1 MTIGPLAAEA
11 ASLDVQ
17 HPFAGIPPEDFP
29 RASWGTERVARW
41 YIARGLQVIPVCAPV
56 GEASCTGASLNNHA
70 AEHKRGKLPVRKWG
84 GARGI
89 APMTDAEVNDAWRR
103 RAHNVALPMG
113 RNGGA
118 YTVALDFDGPEGERT
133 REAAEKV
140 LGALP
145 PTLINSTGRGRHM
158 LFAAPPD
165 AAPDDVASVKGSI
178 ASVRLD
184 AALRVLVTATTGEA
198 SAFDLRADGGY
209 IVAPGSRH
217 ASGAEY
223 AAGGVPIAPLPRSWW
238 DALPR
243 KGERPGPK
251 RAELA
256 PLPGEHEALLRIGSL
271 PAPRSTPARER
282 YAAVLRKALPAAL
295 DTIRAHVETPD
306 SPTNDTIRDEGLR
319 VLRLAIGAGDLD
331 AVHEQVLRAAL
342 DTGHPPAAVRATMA
356 SIRATAERDGA
367 PDLIERARPER
378 RTSAAGRR
386 STDGA
391 ARAEGETAGQ
401 GEEYAPPLPSDGRP
415 RIATGPDLA
424 RVVAEAVDALGAH
437 AEVYQRRGVGLVR
450 VLSAPD
456 DSHDPGAPIIDPIPR
471 PVLAAMLSAVARWEG
486 RDRKGNP
493 RHVQPPDLV
502 TAAVHANGTFPAS
515 VRPLRGIVEAPTLR
529 RDGSLAAEQG
539 YDAASALFVHCP
551 NVSLGMPARP
561 TLADARE
568 AFGRLA
574 ELFAD
579 FRFAGDTAAQN
590 VARSAVVAAM
600 LSPLAR
606 EAVDG
611 PCPAFVFEAD
621 GPNAGKTLAASVCGA
636 LVTGRVPAVRQH
648 TADDDETAKRIASI
662 AIAGHPV
669 ALFDNVRSH
678 VEGGALEAALSAHGA
693 IAARILG
700 RSEDRELPWRTVLFL
715 TMNAAS
721 YSADVARR
729 VVHIAMRGRAVDLDA
744 SVTFKVPDLA
754 RHVLARRSDLLR
766 DAFVILRAHQI
777 AGRPHKGATLP
788 TFEAWSRVVAAAVHW
803 ASGHDP
809 VRARPPESA
818 NRDANIARAVTLAWC
833 AAYPGEPLTIGAL
846 RSRLLATY
854 LPGAAGP
861 AVSTAAGALRDAL
874 AELAGAPDVS
884 RVSAGSLGRR
894 VQLHVVGRV
903 YVDPVTGRSVS
914 IEAAGSLHGS
924 ARYAATVEAV
934 DPLPDD
940 HPARGVGE
948 CGSEGECSKRPLDE
962 THTERVATPGVVAW
976 DA

>member
-17 HPFAGIPPEDFP
+17 HPFAGISPEDFP
-29 RASWGTERVARW
+29 RASWGAERAARW
-41 YIARGLQVIPVCAPV
+41 YLARGAHVFPVCAPA
-56 GEASCTGASLNNHA
+56 GDSCTGAGLDAHGA
-70 AEHKRGKLPVRKWG
+70 DHKRGKHPVRKWG
-84 GARGI
+84 GAGKLL
-89 APMTDAEVNDAWRR
+89 AMTEADVINSWRR
-103 RAHNVALPMG
+103 HKHNVALPCG
-113 RNGGA
+113 RNGDG

-133 REAAEKV
+133 RERAEAV
-140 LGALP
+140 LGVLP
-145 PTLINSTGRGRHM
+145 ATLINTTGRGRHL

-165 AAPDDVASVKGSI
+165 ASPDDVASVKGSL

-184 AALRVLVTATTGEA
+184 AALRVLVTAAKDEP

-209 IVAPGSRH
+209 IVAPGSTH

-223 AAGGVPIAPLPRSWW
+223 HAEGSPIAPLPRSWW

-243 KGERPGPK
+243 KGQRPGPR
-251 RAELA
+251 RAEFA
-256 PLPGEHEALLRIGSL
+256 PIPGERDALLRINSSL
-271 PAPRSTPARER
+271 PDSRPSAATPKR
-282 YAAVLRKALPAAL
+282 YAAALDAALPDL
-295 DTIRAHVETPD
+295 LGGIRACVDTAD
-306 SPTNDTIRDEGLR
+306 SPTNDTIRDNGLR
-319 VLRLAIGAGDLD
+319 ALRLAIGANDFD
-331 AVHEQVLRAAL
+331 AVHDAVLSAAL
-342 DTGHPPAAVRATMA
+342 ETGHPPAAVRATLA
-356 SIRATAERDGA
+356 SIRAAAMEQGA
-367 PDLIERARPER
+367 PPLADRPRPDR

-391 ARAEGETAGQ
+391 AGEAAGQ

-493 RHVQPPDLV
+493 RHVQPPDIV

-551 NVSLGMPARP
+551 NVSLDMPDRP
-561 TLADARE
+561 TLADARA
-568 AFGRLA
+568 AFGRLS

-579 FRFAGDTAAQN
+579 FRFAGDAAAQN

-744 SVTFKVPDLA
+744 SITFKVPDLA

-766 DAFVILRAHQI
+766 DAFVILRAHLL

-818 NRDANIARAVTLAWC
+818 NRDANIARSVTLAWC

-861 AVSTAAGALRDAL
+861 AASAATGALRDAL

-934 DPLPDD
+934 EAPADAPLPDD
-940 HPARGVGE
+940 HPARGG
-948 CGSEGECSKRPLDE
+948 G
-962 THTERVATPGVVAW
+962 GVRE
-976 DA
+976 